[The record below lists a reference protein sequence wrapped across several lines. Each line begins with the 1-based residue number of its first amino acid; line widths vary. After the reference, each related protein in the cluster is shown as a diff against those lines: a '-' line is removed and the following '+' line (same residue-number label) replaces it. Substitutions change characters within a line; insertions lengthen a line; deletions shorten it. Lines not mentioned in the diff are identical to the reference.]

1 MKTSEMVLNFL
12 RQQGFCPEIDQDNG
26 NIIFKFQ
33 MANFLF
39 INNDEDEEFFQLIMP
54 GIYDV
59 TEDQRE
65 IIMETANKVNHSIK
79 VVKACILRDSVW
91 LFFEILLDHTPD
103 VEDII
108 PRALSILQG
117 ARQHFYQELN

>member
-1 MKTSEMVLNFL
+1 MKTSELVFNFL
-12 RQQGFCPEIDQDNG
+12 RSQGFSPVVDPDDG
-26 NIIFKFQ
+26 NITFKFQ

-54 GIYDV
+54 AIFDV
-59 TEDQRE
+59 TDDNRE
-65 IIMETANKVNHSIK
+65 IVLETCNKVCTSVK
-79 VVKACILRDSVW
+79 VLKACVFHGDVW

-108 PRALSILQG
+108 PRALSILQAG
-117 ARQHFYQELN
+117 RQRFYQEIR